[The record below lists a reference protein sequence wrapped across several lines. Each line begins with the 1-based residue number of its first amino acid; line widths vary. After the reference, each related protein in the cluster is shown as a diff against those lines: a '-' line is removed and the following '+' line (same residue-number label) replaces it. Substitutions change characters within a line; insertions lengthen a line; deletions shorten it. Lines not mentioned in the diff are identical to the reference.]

1 MKSLTPLAVIILI
14 IASIAFTTGGILAY
28 FSDSETS
35 RGNFIATGSIDL
47 KVNGADDEPW
57 GGGIGPVLQINSAT
71 VCIWYSSTVELW
83 NAGVVYGTAY
93 IQIKNLV
100 DPAGLAGVTNIEIK
114 YDNSVVVTGTM
125 AELAGTEIRLG
136 GLSANAVKQAE
147 ILLHV
152 AEQAPEGRFDYD
164 LQFALAGSWSDS
176 ELSQGNY
183 LQLTTSTTT

>member
-1 MKSLTPLAVIILI
+1 MKSLTPVAVIILI
-14 IASIAFTTGGILAY
+14 IASLAFTTGGILAY

-35 RGNFIATGSIDL
+35 RGSFLATGSIDL
-47 KVNGADDEPW
+47 KINGLDDEPW
-57 GGGIGPVLQINSAT
+57 GEGIGPVSQIDDA
-71 VCIWYSSTVELW
+71 VACVWYSSTIELW

-114 YDNSVVVTGTM
+114 YEDSIVATGTM

-136 GLSANAVKQAE
+136 GMSANAVKQAE
-147 ILLHV
+147 VLLHV

-164 LQFALAGSWSDS
+164 LQFALTGSWSDS